1 LADTTRRDEVETGL
15 SWSASGT
22 FIKIFHLKEFLLMK
36 CKNQINADVAIPR
49 YKEDADTF
57 QELCALWQN
66 QPYGDVDETYDHF
79 MEDNPALEMILTR
92 CPCITWIMDLRT
104 LQFVFISPNIK
115 DILGYESRPFLKKGK
130 SFWKGIV
137 HPEDQEQTWKLKKQ
151 VWERLL
157 TLPAQERKKYKFNT
171 DYRVVKP
178 DGSLVRI
185 LEQSSVLQ
193 LDDRGNITHTLSIC
207 SDITHWN
214 KIPDPYA
221 AVLSPD
227 VKSCFDF
234 GPEDADGK
242 PPITLSKRE
251 LEIVSLMAAGHN
263 SKYIADKLFI
273 SFHTVNTHRQKMIE
287 KTSTRNTGGLIQF
300 AMYHGLI

>member
-1 LADTTRRDEVETGL
+1 LADNTRRDEVKTRGIGRLQEH
-15 SWSASGT
+15 
-22 FIKIFHLKEFLLMK
+22 FFQIIHLKVFLLMK
-36 CKNQINADVAIPR
+36 CKNQVNADLAYPGYR
-49 YKEDADTF
+49 EDADSF

-66 QPYGDVDETYDHF
+66 QPFGDVADTYDNF
-79 MEDNPALEMILTR
+79 MEKNPALEMILTQ
-92 CPCITWIMDLRT
+92 CPCITWIMDLRS
-104 LQFVFISPNIK
+104 LQFAFISPNIK
-115 DILGYESRPFLKKGK
+115 EILGFDAHRYLKKGK
-130 SFWKGIV
+130 AFWKEIIY
-137 HPEDQEQTWKLKKQ
+137 PEDQDRTWKLKKK

-157 TLPAQERKKYKFNT
+157 TLPVQERKKYKFNN
-171 DYRVVKP
+171 DYRVLKP
-178 DGSLVRI
+178 DGTMVRL

-193 LDDRGNITHTLSIC
+193 LDAGGNITHTISIC

-214 KIPDPYA
+214 KVPDNYA
-221 AVLSPD
+221 SVLSAAEKP
-227 VKSCFDF
+227 CFDF
-234 GPEDADGK
+234 PDDADLK
-242 PPITLSKRE
+242 PPIILSKRE